1 MLCYYNINKYK
12 QYQKRGKMTV
22 QDFYKVTG
30 TSEKI
35 MIREI
40 VEGNGYSYFKL
51 LYDGSVDE
59 LQLDLLE
66 MYVREIRA
74 SRESFS
80 MIITVD

>member
-1 MLCYYNINKYK
+1 
-12 QYQKRGKMTV
+12 MTV
-22 QDFYKVTG
+22 QDFYKVAG

-51 LYDGSVDE
+51 SYDGSVDD
-59 LQLDLLE
+59 LPLDLLE
-66 MYVREIRA
+66 MYVREIRV

>member
-1 MLCYYNINKYK
+1 
-12 QYQKRGKMTV
+12 MTV
-22 QDFYKVTG
+22 KDFYKVAG

-40 VEGNGYSYFKL
+40 VKGNGYSYFKL

-59 LQLDLLE
+59 LPLDLLE
-66 MYVREIRA
+66 MNVREIRV